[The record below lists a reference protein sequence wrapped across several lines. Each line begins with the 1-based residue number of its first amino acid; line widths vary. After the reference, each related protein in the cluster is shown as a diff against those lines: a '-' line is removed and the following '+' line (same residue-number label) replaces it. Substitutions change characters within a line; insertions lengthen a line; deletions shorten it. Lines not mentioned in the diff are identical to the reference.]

1 MCQRLQIFFAL
12 MEMLYV
18 CKSVHCLYPSTV
30 LVTSKQASTSATTL
44 IIYPLGLRYFAV
56 EAVCSTFDVI
66 LVTNQAIIDGEDR
79 MKATEATGILSQVQT
94 F

>member
-1 MCQRLQIFFAL
+1 MCAKVYTVYIHQQSLLHPNKPVHQLQHLSYTHWA
-12 MEMLYV
+12 
-18 CKSVHCLYPSTV
+18 C
-30 LVTSKQASTSATTL
+30 
-44 IIYPLGLRYFAV
+44 RYFAV